1 VIILIQLFKR
11 TSSLQSKS
19 KILET
24 ILKNKVDSKKYGSKS
39 QKNFEIRKN
48 LIFPWWF
55 KIILYLIS
63 FALMAISI
71 CFVTFKGIDIGDD
84 NAKSWLVSFII
95 STFFGIFV
103 TLPIQVKN
111 FKLKRINLN

>member
-1 VIILIQLFKR
+1 MIILIYLFKR
-11 TSSLQSKS
+11 TSSRQSKS
-19 KILET
+19 KILEAS
-24 ILKNKVDSKKYGSKS
+24 LKNKVESKKHEI
-39 QKNFEIRKN
+39 QKNIEIRKN

-63 FALMAISI
+63 FALMAVSI

-84 NAKSWLVSFII
+84 NAKSWLVSLII
-95 STFFGIFV
+95 STLFGIFV

-111 FKLKRINLN
+111 FLN